1 MAGLGGPDRRDLQ
14 LGLTLPV
21 EPPASAWA
29 FPTPEQLAAAP
40 GGTHGSEAGDAA
52 ELDQGPDDFVGR
64 GADLQPGTLLA
75 AYRGGLFPMPVGR
88 RGAPG
93 WWCPARRGVLV
104 PEDLRVTRSLR
115 KSTASLTV
123 TVDAA
128 FGAVVRACAG
138 IPRPGGWISE
148 DIAAAYTRLHELGW
162 AHSVETWSDGR
173 LVGGLYGVAIGG
185 LFAGESMFS
194 DVPAG
199 GRDASKVAL
208 VRLCA
213 LLTEAGPGRLVDVQ
227 WLTPHLASLGAVR
240 IPRAEYLRRLPTVLA
255 LPLPAAWSD

>member
-1 MAGLGGPDRRDLQ
+1 MAGLGGPDRRHLQ

-21 EPPASAWA
+21 EPAASAWA
-29 FPTPEQLAAAP
+29 FPTLDELAAAP
-40 GGTHGSEAGDAA
+40 IGDGTDVG
-52 ELDQGPDDFVGR
+52 DQGPDDFVGR
-64 GADLQPGTLLA
+64 GADLEPGTLLA

-115 KSTASLTV
+115 RSAASLTL

-128 FGAVVRACAG
+128 FGAVVQACART
-138 IPRPGGWISE
+138 PRPGGWISE

-162 AHSVETWSDGR
+162 AHSVEAWSGGR
-173 LVGGLYGVAIGG
+173 LVGGLYGVALGG
-185 LFAGESMFS
+185 LFAGESMFHDAS
-194 DVPAG
+194 AG
-199 GRDASKVAL
+199 GRDASKAAL

-240 IPRAEYLRRLPTVLA
+240 VPRAEYLARLPSVLA
-255 LPLPAAWSD
+255 LPLPAAWAD